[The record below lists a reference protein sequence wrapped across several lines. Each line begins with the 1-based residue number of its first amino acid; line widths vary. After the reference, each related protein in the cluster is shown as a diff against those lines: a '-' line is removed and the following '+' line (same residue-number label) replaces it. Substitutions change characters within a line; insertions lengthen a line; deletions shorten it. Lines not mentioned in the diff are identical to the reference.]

1 MQIKQTVNNMR
12 YPVLLAVIVNIM
24 LFALFY
30 LFATPLLNSGDDAY
44 FMYTLS
50 GGYGEAPTSLL
61 HYDYGWH
68 YWLGSVVKQCFIL
81 EPGFNWYSF
90 ILNLFHF
97 SGCASILF
105 VLRRRMPLFKALL
118 FFVIFFLLIETR
130 MLLSLSYTGAAWVMG
145 AGGALLMI
153 EGFRGSTVQGSMVK
167 WLLGPGGFLM
177 KGMILIILAGM
188 LRYQMME
195 MVILLSLPLGYML
208 LSRKAFFKLA
218 ALMLVAVVVVV
229 GLFKIHEAH
238 YRKHIAG
245 WDQQEKFRQALFIAY
260 NKSIKPA
267 KQQTVFYD
275 SLERNLFNAGF
286 LYDSTRFTPER
297 VATITKQIT
306 RNRYFDLKED
316 RIKLYW
322 VLRSFEFYFLLI
334 VMVLALWIWQGYKT
348 QAKRWLYYFLFVLA
362 VYLLLYVFL
371 KITHPVYMGLM
382 MMLWLQLA
390 LQSPEEEQTIKYKR
404 LPLIYLPIMIVALF
418 GAKAAW
424 QENSNNIIRKK
435 YFYCAMENLNRYPD
449 RLYVATDDNFPLGWI
464 GLWDDPK
471 EYPVYNLIYKDR
483 LITHTYLTTIQRFG
497 IRDFQ
502 QALLH
507 DKRIYLLGDT
517 IPGSDKIFPG
527 TILSGPIKEMVCLLA
542 RQLKQQDTVTVS
554 STH

>member
-1 MQIKQTVNNMR
+1 MR
-12 YPVLLAVIVNIM
+12 YPVLLAVTVNVM

-50 GGYGEAPTSLL
+50 GGYGEAPSSLL

-68 YWLGSVVKQCFIL
+68 YWLGSLVKQCFVL
-81 EPGFNWYSF
+81 QPGFNWYSF

-105 VLRRRMPLFKALL
+105 VLRRRMPLLKALL
-118 FFVIFFLLIETR
+118 FFLIFFLLIETR

-145 AGGALLMI
+145 AGGALLLI
-153 EGFRGSTVQGSMVK
+153 EGLRSSKVQKVQGSKVQ
-167 WLLGPGGFLM
+167 WLFGPGGLLV
-177 KGMILIILAGM
+177 KGMILIILSGM

-208 LSRKAFFKLA
+208 MSRKTFYKLA
-218 ALMLVAVVVVV
+218 AGMLIAVLVVVA
-229 GLFKIHEAH
+229 LFKIHEAH
-238 YRKHIAG
+238 YRKHITG
-245 WDQQEKFRQALFIAY
+245 WDQQEKFRQALFTAY

-267 KQQTVFYD
+267 AQQTVFYD

-297 VATITKQIT
+297 VAAITKQIT

-322 VLRSFEFYFLLI
+322 VMRAFEYYFLLI
-334 VMVLALWIWQGYKT
+334 VLVLALWIWQGH
-348 QAKRWLYYFLFVLA
+348 QAAAKRWLYYFLFVLGI
-362 VYLLLYVFL
+362 YMCLYIFL
-371 KITHPVYMGLM
+371 KVTHPVYLGFM

-390 LQSPEEEQTIKYKR
+390 MQSPLEEKTIKYKG
-404 LPLIYLPIMIVALF
+404 LPLIYLPLLIVTLL
-418 GAKAAW
+418 GAKSAW
-424 QENSNNIIRKK
+424 QENSNNIIRNK
-435 YFYCAMENLNRYPD
+435 YFYCAVENLNRYPD

-464 GLWDDPK
+464 GVWDDPK
-471 EYPVYNLIYKDR
+471 EYPAYNLIYKDR
-483 LITHTYLTTIQRFG
+483 LITHTYLNTLQRFG
-497 IRDFQ
+497 IRNLH
-502 QALLH
+502 QALLQ
-507 DKRIYLLGDT
+507 DNRIYLLGDS
-517 IPGSDKIFPG
+517 IPGTGKVFPG
-527 TILSGPIKEMVCLLA
+527 KKLSAPAGEMVCLLT
-542 RQLKQQDTVTVS
+542 RRLILQDSVTVS

>member
-1 MQIKQTVNNMR
+1 MR
-12 YPVLLAVIVNIM
+12 YPVLLTVIVSGL

-68 YWLGSVVKQCFIL
+68 YWLGSAVKQCFMFQ
-81 EPGFNWYSF
+81 PGFNWYSF

-105 VLRRRMPLFKALL
+105 VLRRRMSLFKALL
-118 FFVIFFLLIETR
+118 FFVIFFILIETR
-130 MLLSLSYTGAAWVMG
+130 MLLSLSYTGAAWVM
-145 AGGALLMI
+145 ATGGALLMI
-153 EGFRGSTVQGSMVK
+153 EGLRSSSVQGSKVQ
-167 WLLGPGGFLM
+167 WLFGPGGFLV

-208 LSRKAFFKLA
+208 LSRKTFFKLA
-218 ALMLVAVVVVV
+218 ALMLIAVVVVA

-238 YRKHIAG
+238 YRKYITG
-245 WDQQEKFRQALFIAY
+245 WDQQEKFRQALFVAY
-260 NKSIKPA
+260 NKSIKPEA
-267 KQQTVFYD
+267 QQTVFYD
-275 SLERNLFNAGF
+275 SLERNLFTAGF
-286 LYDSTRFTPER
+286 LYDSNRFTPER

-322 VLRSFEFYFLLI
+322 VLRSFQFYFLLI
-334 VMVLALWIWQGYKT
+334 VMVLALWIWQGHKT

-362 VYLLLYVFL
+362 IYLLLYVFL

-390 LQSPEEEQTIKYKR
+390 LQSPEKEKIIKYKG
-404 LPLIYLPIMIVALF
+404 LPLVYIPLLGVTLL
-418 GAKAAW
+418 AANLSLR
-424 QENSNNIIRKK
+424 ENRSNISRKH
-435 YFYCAMENLNRYPD
+435 YFDCAIENLNRYPD
-449 RLYVATDDNFPLGWI
+449 RLYVATDDMFPLGWI
-464 GLWDDPK
+464 GVWDDPK
-471 EYPVYNLIYKDR
+471 DYPVYNLIYKDR
-483 LITHTYLTTIQRFG
+483 LITHTYLTTLQKFG

-502 QALLH
+502 QAMLH
-507 DKRIYLLGDT
+507 DKRIYLLGDS
-517 IPGSDKIFPG
+517 IPDSNKIFPG
-527 TILSGPIKEMVCLLA
+527 TLLSEPVKEMVCLLA

>member
-1 MQIKQTVNNMR
+1 MR

-68 YWLGSVVKQCFIL
+68 YWLGSIVKQCFIL
-81 EPGFNWYSF
+81 QPGFNWYSF

-167 WLLGPGGFLM
+167 WLLGPGGFLV

-238 YRKHIAG
+238 YRKHITG
-245 WDQQEKFRQALFIAY
+245 WDQQEKFRQALFVAY

-267 KQQTVFYD
+267 EQQTVFYD

>member
-1 MQIKQTVNNMR
+1 MR
-12 YPVLLAVIVNIM
+12 YPVLLAVIVNVM

-68 YWLGSVVKQCFIL
+68 YWFGSIVKQCFIL
-81 EPGFNWYSF
+81 QPGFNWYSF

-118 FFVIFFLLIETR
+118 FFVIFFILIETR

-145 AGGALLMI
+145 VGGALLMI
-153 EGFRGSTVQGSMVK
+153 EGFRSSKVQGSKVQ
-167 WLLGPGGFLM
+167 WLLGPGGFLV

-238 YRKHIAG
+238 YRKHITG
-245 WDQQEKFRQALFIAY
+245 WDQQEKFRQALFVAY
-260 NKSIKPA
+260 NKSIKPEV
-267 KQQTVFYD
+267 QQTVFYD

-322 VLRSFEFYFLLI
+322 VLRSFQFYFLLI
-334 VMVLALWIWQGYKT
+334 VMVMALWIWQGHKT
-348 QAKRWLYYFLFVLA
+348 SAKRWLYYFLFVLA
-362 VYLLLYVFL
+362 IYLLLYIFL

-390 LQSPEEEQTIKYKR
+390 LQSPEDEKMIKYKR
-404 LPLIYLPIMIVALF
+404 LPLIYLPILVVALL
-418 GAKAAW
+418 GAKTALS
-424 QENSNNIIRKK
+424 ENSNNNIRKQ
-435 YFYCAMENLNRYPD
+435 YFDCAIENLNRYPD
-449 RLYVATDDNFPLGWI
+449 RLYVATDDMFPLGWI
-464 GLWDDPK
+464 GVWDDPK
-471 EYPVYNLIYKDR
+471 DYPVYNLIYKDR
-483 LITHTYLTTIQRFG
+483 LITHTYLTTLQKFG
-497 IRDFQ
+497 IRDFK

-507 DKRIYLLGDT
+507 DKRIYLIGKP
-517 IPGSDKIFPG
+517 IPGMEIIFPG
-527 TILSGPIKEMVCLLA
+527 TTPGEPEKTLPCLNTRPLN
-542 RQLKQQDTVTVS
+542 QS
-554 STH
+554 INE